1 LEFRR
6 KSDNIPI
13 LEFLIYINMKHPKEE
28 RTYVMIKPDGVRKG
42 LIGEIISRFEQR
54 DLKIVALEM
63 FQPEHEKID
72 NHYPKNEEWITRL
85 GHKTLST
92 YEKYGYDAMAD
103 FGTIDPANIGPEIRK
118 WLISYMTSSPLVKMV
133 VQGVHS
139 VDVVRK
145 IAGDTMPYKADMGT
159 IRGDFS
165 IDSPALANKEKRAV
179 MNIVHCSET
188 PEEAEHEIKHWFGDA
203 TIHNYKRFGVDE

>member
-1 LEFRR
+1 
-6 KSDNIPI
+6 
-13 LEFLIYINMKHPKEE
+13 MKHPKEE

-42 LIGEIISRFEQR
+42 LTGEVISRFESR
-54 DLKIVALEM
+54 DLKVVALEM
-63 FQPEHEKID
+63 FMPTLELVD
-72 NHYPKNEEWITRL
+72 NHYPKDEKWITRL
-85 GHKTLST
+85 GEKTLTT

-103 FGTIDPANIGPEIRK
+103 FGTKDPKDIGPEIRK
-118 WLISYMTSSPLVKMV
+118 WLIDYMQSAPLVKMV
-133 VQGVHS
+133 LQGTHA

-188 PEEAEHEIKHWFGDA
+188 PEEAEHEIEHWFGGIKVHD
-203 TIHNYKRFGVDE
+203 YKRFGVDE